1 MKSCVIVAIDDFA
14 QKIVS
19 VSRNFGSGRFQPT
32 TVISHHLAADHVS
45 SLGYARLGRRGSMH
59 YERAALLRG
68 VYRGDGGQ
76 ESEEK
81 IGKSAE
87 E

>member
-1 MKSCVIVAIDDFA
+1 
-14 QKIVS
+14 
-19 VSRNFGSGRFQPT
+19 
-32 TVISHHLAADHVS
+32 
-45 SLGYARLGRRGSMH
+45 MH

-68 VYRGDGGQ
+68 FDNGDVGQ
-76 ESEEK
+76 ESEEE